1 MVLRTVRRLLGAV
14 LIGVLLVAC
23 GDPAASPTEVSVT
36 TPSTTVPSSRVD
48 DGVLR
53 IGVFLPGTGSGA
65 RLGQPMIDAIDA
77 AVASINEA
85 GGVLGRPV
93 EQTYVD
99 EATAVGF
106 DPMIQSGVD
115 AIIGPASSRV
125 ALTSLSEALTSGVMV
140 CSPSATATALD
151 EFPDQGLFFRT
162 VGSDTLQMSALART
176 AARTGSGSVAVVH
189 LDDPYGRGL
198 LEAFRIAVDNRSTLS
213 IADEV
218 PFAADDQDLTDEADT
233 AVATGAGIIV
243 LLGDADDGSRM
254 LEALDRAIRAG
265 DGTDTA
271 RFVIVNDSL
280 RDASD
285 VIAELS
291 DTTRTRLV
299 GVAPRAIV
307 PSVEQPPGFF
317 ATNAHDCAVMIALA
331 AAQAG
336 SDQPS
341 AIAAQM
347 ASVSSGGRIC
357 GGFAECISLMV
368 EGLQIDYSGLSG
380 GVDLSA
386 TGDLSRA
393 WFREFRFDDD
403 GREYVVNPSG
413 FETP

>member
-151 EFPDQGLFFRT
+151 EYPDQGLFFRT

-218 PFAADDQDLTDEADT
+218 PFAADDQDLTIT
-233 AVATGAGIIV
+233 IG
-243 LLGDADDGSRM
+243 
-254 LEALDRAIRAG
+254 
-265 DGTDTA
+265 
-271 RFVIVNDSL
+271 
-280 RDASD
+280 
-285 VIAELS
+285 
-291 DTTRTRLV
+291 
-299 GVAPRAIV
+299 
-307 PSVEQPPGFF
+307 
-317 ATNAHDCAVMIALA
+317 
-331 AAQAG
+331 
-336 SDQPS
+336 
-341 AIAAQM
+341 
-347 ASVSSGGRIC
+347 
-357 GGFAECISLMV
+357 
-368 EGLQIDYSGLSG
+368 
-380 GVDLSA
+380 
-386 TGDLSRA
+386 
-393 WFREFRFDDD
+393 
-403 GREYVVNPSG
+403 
-413 FETP
+413 

>member
-151 EFPDQGLFFRT
+151 EYADQGLFFRT

-176 AARTGSGSVAVVH
+176 AARTGSGSVAVVQ

-198 LEAFRIAVDNRSTLS
+198 LQAFRTAVDNRTTLS

-218 PFAADDQDLTDEADT
+218 PFAADDQDLTDQADA

-291 DTTRTRLV
+291 DATRTRLV

-317 ATNAHDCAVMIALA
+317 ATNAHDCPVMIALA

-341 AIAAQM
+341 APKLFPA
-347 ASVSSGGRIC
+347 
-357 GGFAECISLMV
+357 
-368 EGLQIDYSGLSG
+368 
-380 GVDLSA
+380 
-386 TGDLSRA
+386 
-393 WFREFRFDDD
+393 
-403 GREYVVNPSG
+403 
-413 FETP
+413 